1 MTPTQRAYWQA
12 FLRDTGRPQDTACY
26 GCDVIGDT
34 RELILA
40 LMALILP
47 GRKRATTSCVAE
59 YETSGE
65 APPQVGSLTILT
77 DFDGNPVCVIETTAI
92 TTLRFCD
99 MTFDLCQR
107 EGEDDCLES
116 WVKNHLAFFTRDA
129 AAKGYP
135 FTPESLVLFEDFAV
149 VYQRSGRVGG

>member
-1 MTPTQRAYWQA
+1 MTPSQRTYWQA
-12 FLRDTGRPQDTACY
+12 FLRDTGRPLDTPFY

-34 RELILA
+34 RELIA
-40 LMALILP
+40 ELMALVLS
-47 GRKRATTSCVAE
+47 GKKRATTSCLAE

-65 APPQVGSLTILT
+65 APPQVGSLTLLT
-77 DFDGNPVCVIETTAI
+77 DFDGNPACVIETTAV
-92 TTLRFCD
+92 TPLRFCD

-116 WVKNHLAFFTRDA
+116 WVNNHQTFFGREG

-135 FTPESLVLFEDFAV
+135 FTPESLVLFEDFEV
-149 VYQRSGRVGG
+149 VYPPAS